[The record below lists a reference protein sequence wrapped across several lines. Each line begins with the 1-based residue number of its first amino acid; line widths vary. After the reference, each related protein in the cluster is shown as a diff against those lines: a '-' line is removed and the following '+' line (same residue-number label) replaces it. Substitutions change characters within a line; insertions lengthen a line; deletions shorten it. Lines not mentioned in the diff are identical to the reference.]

1 MVLVYISVITKEF
14 EPFFMF
20 LDSSLQFLALCLKNF
35 VFYLV
40 DHKLFYT
47 LCLTLIL
54 RVIVGILLLV
64 SFFHRV
70 LSFCVSVYIY

>member
-1 MVLVYISVITKEF
+1 
-14 EPFFMF
+14 MF

-40 DHKLFYT
+40 NHKLFYT

-64 SFFHRV
+64 SFFHSLV
-70 LSFCVSVYIY
+70 FLYVCLYLLTK